1 MSEHDNTSEASHLE
15 KAGNVRIS
23 INMTPREAF
32 NFILKLSSDDEFR
45 SRLERNP
52 HEILAEHHIYIPSKD
67 IPLHASLPPKD
78 ALQQALMDLMA
89 DREGTITALPLN
101 VDPMYW
107 MFIDFFIFL
116 STASQSSK
124 P

>member
-1 MSEHDNTSEASHLE
+1 MTEQDLVDKRITLNLTPTEAHDFL
-15 KAGNVRIS
+15 I
-23 INMTPREAF
+23 
-32 NFILKLSSDDEFR
+32 KLSNDDEFR